1 VENLSRSIP
10 ALLKSLLV
18 GAGEP
23 GPAGRK
29 HGGRSHIAITAR
41 RAGQASAKGG
51 VCQCFIVLIL
61 LSFWSCAASAQ
72 ELTPRAYW
80 PAPEGTRAAFVGYSR
95 ATGDV
100 LFDPSIPLYG
110 VDSKLHNFVLAYRQT
125 FSLFDRTTNFVVELP
140 YSTGTTTGFIVD
152 QPATGDYS
160 GLGDIGIT
168 LSVNLLGAP
177 SMSVQEFQA
186 LRANPRPILG
196 ASIKVLLPTGR
207 YDSGRL
213 LNVGMNRIAIKPE
226 LGLALP
232 LSEKWIFETEAGAW
246 IFGDDPDF
254 FTGYREQAPIWSAEF
269 HLVRR
274 FRPGFWASLDA
285 NYFTGGRQRIGGVRL
300 TDVQRN
306 AKAGFTLVVPFK
318 GRHAVKLGYSTGVIT
333 EFGTDF
339 DQFLLSYQTVLK

>member
-1 VENLSRSIP
+1 
-10 ALLKSLLV
+10 
-18 GAGEP
+18 
-23 GPAGRK
+23 
-29 HGGRSHIAITAR
+29 
-41 RAGQASAKGG
+41 
-51 VCQCFIVLIL
+51 
-61 LSFWSCAASAQ
+61 
-72 ELTPRAYW
+72 
-80 PAPEGTRAAFVGYSR
+80 
-95 ATGDV
+95 
-100 LFDPSIPLYG
+100 
-110 VDSKLHNFVLAYRQT
+110 
-125 FSLFDRTTNFVVELP
+125 
-140 YSTGTTTGFIVD
+140 
-152 QPATGDYS
+152 
-160 GLGDIGIT
+160 
-168 LSVNLLGAP
+168 
-177 SMSVQEFQA
+177 MSVQEFQA

>member
-1 VENLSRSIP
+1 MLGLWSS
-10 ALLKSLLV
+10 
-18 GAGEP
+18 AG
-23 GPAGRK
+23 
-29 HGGRSHIAITAR
+29 
-41 RAGQASAKGG
+41 
-51 VCQCFIVLIL
+51 
-61 LSFWSCAASAQ
+61 SAQ

-80 PAPEGTRAAFVGYSR
+80 PAPEGTQLAFAGYSR

-110 VDSKLHNFVLAYRQT
+110 VDSTLNTLILGYLQT
-125 FSLFDRTTNFVVELP
+125 FNLFDRTTNFIVEVP
-140 YSTGTTTGFIVD
+140 YSDGTTTGFIVED
-152 QPATGDYS
+152 PATGDYS

-177 SMSVQEFQA
+177 SMSAEEFQA

-207 YDSGRL
+207 YDSQRL
-213 LNVGMNRIAIKPE
+213 LNVGMNRLAIRPQ

-232 LSEKWIFETEAGAW
+232 LSEKWMFESQAGVW

-254 FTGYREQAPIWSAEF
+254 IAGYREQAEIWSAGF

-285 NYFTGGRQRIGGVRL
+285 NYFTGGRQKIDGVRL
-300 TDVQRN
+300 VDVQRN
-306 AKAGFTLVVPFK
+306 SKAGFTLAVPFK
-318 GRHAVKLGYSTGVIT
+318 GGHAVKFSYSTGVIT

-339 DQFLLSYQTVLK
+339 SHFLISYQTLLN